1 MVNLPWIRLDVELLY
16 VYLDKLTK
24 LKDSKNEVFEGENKE
39 DLTVVLDVGDD
50 GLVLG
55 LGGGVVGELK
65 LNLGVD

>member
-1 MVNLPWIRLDVELLY
+1 MLNFFTFIDQE
-16 VYLDKLTK
+16 LTK

>member
-1 MVNLPWIRLDVELLY
+1 M
-16 VYLDKLTK
+16 DKLTK
-24 LKDSKNEVFEGENKE
+24 LKDSKNEVFEGEHKE

>member
-1 MVNLPWIRLDVELLY
+1 MTNLPWIRLDVELLY